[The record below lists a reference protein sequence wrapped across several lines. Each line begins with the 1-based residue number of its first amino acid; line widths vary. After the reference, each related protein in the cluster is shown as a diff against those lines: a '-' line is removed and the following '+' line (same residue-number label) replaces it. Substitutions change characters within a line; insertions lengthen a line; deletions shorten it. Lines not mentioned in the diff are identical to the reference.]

1 MTQKSSPSEPM
12 ASERATKSN
21 RRKVTLTRTYEASLE
36 DIWSLWTTRA
46 GFESWWGPEGFT
58 VKVRKLD
65 LRPEGELL
73 YAMTAT
79 APPQVE
85 FMKRAGMPLTTEA
98 RLTYT
103 EVNPMRRLAYVHVI
117 DFIPEVEAYDVATVV
132 EFTAER
138 NLVRMA
144 VLLDAM
150 HSNEWTQR
158 AVAGWESQLSKVDH
172 LFRKLDGTYSERYE
186 T

>member
-1 MTQKSSPSEPM
+1 MTQEGSASKRM
-12 ASERATKSN
+12 AFDGATTGN
-21 RRKVTLTRTYEASLE
+21 RRKVTLTRTYEASLD
-36 DIWSLWTTRA
+36 DIWSLWTTKA

-65 LRPEGELL
+65 LRPEGELH

-103 EVNPMRRLAYVHVI
+103 EVNPMQRLAYVHVI
-117 DFIPEVEAYDVATVV
+117 DFIPEVEAYDVATIV
-132 EFTAER
+132 EFSAER
-138 NLVRMA
+138 NRVRM
-144 VLLDAM
+144 VVHLDAM
-150 HSNEWTQR
+150 HSDEWTER
-158 AVAGWESQLSKVDH
+158 AVAGWESQLSKLDH
-172 LFRKLDGTYSERYE
+172 LFRRSD
-186 T
+186 

>member
-1 MTQKSSPSEPM
+1 MTQEGSTSKRM
-12 ASERATKSN
+12 ASDGATTGN

-36 DIWSLWTTRA
+36 DIWSLWTTKA

-79 APPQVE
+79 ASPQVE

-103 EVNPMRRLAYVHVI
+103 EVNPMQRLAYVHVI
-117 DFIPEVEAYDVATVV
+117 DFIPEVEAYDVATIV
-132 EFTAER
+132 EFSAER
-138 NLVRMA
+138 NRVRM
-144 VLLDAM
+144 VVHLDAM
-150 HSNEWTQR
+150 HSDEWTQR
-158 AVAGWESQLSKVDH
+158 AVAGWESQLSKLDH
-172 LFRKLDGTYSERYE
+172 LFRRMD
-186 T
+186 

>member
-1 MTQKSSPSEPM
+1 MTQEGF
-12 ASERATKSN
+12 ASKRIASDGATTGN

-36 DIWSLWTTRA
+36 DIWNLWTTKA

-103 EVNPMRRLAYVHVI
+103 DVNPMQRLAYVHAI

-132 EFTAER
+132 EFSAER
-138 NLVRMA
+138 NRVRM
-144 VLLDAM
+144 VVHLDAM
-150 HSNEWTQR
+150 HSDEWTQR
-158 AVAGWESQLSKVDH
+158 AVAGWESQLSKLDH
-172 LFRKLDGTYSERYE
+172 LFRRSD
-186 T
+186 

>member
-1 MTQKSSPSEPM
+1 MTQEGS
-12 ASERATKSN
+12 ASKRIASDGATTGN
-21 RRKVTLTRTYEASLE
+21 RRKVTLTRIYEASLD
-36 DIWSLWTTRA
+36 DIWSLWTTKA

-65 LRPEGELL
+65 LRPEGELH

-103 EVNPMRRLAYVHVI
+103 EVNPMQRLAYVHVI
-117 DFIPEVEAYDVATVV
+117 DFIPEVEAYDVATIV
-132 EFTAER
+132 EFSAER
-138 NLVRMA
+138 NRVRM
-144 VLLDAM
+144 VVHLDAM
-150 HSNEWTQR
+150 HSDEWTER
-158 AVAGWESQLSKVDH
+158 AVAGWESQLSKLDH
-172 LFRKLDGTYSERYE
+172 LFRRSD
-186 T
+186 